1 MSRKINMKFIESE
14 TLELKKSTSEI
25 KEAII
30 SIVSILNKHQ
40 HGELF
45 FGIKNNGAVAGQNI
59 TEKTIRDVSKSF
71 ADHIEPKIY
80 PHINRFVIDGKTCI
94 KVRFKGNDIP
104 YFAYGRAYIRVADE
118 DRQLSAKELEVLIIR
133 KNKDKLR
140 WDTGICKEA
149 KITDISAKKVKSFL
163 KGLGLKYDTV
173 SNALEKLRLMSDGKL
188 LNTAVILFA
197 KKPQAFLPNA
207 RLRCAIFG
215 TTDTSFTIGMK
226 LEGLRRIDVPEIDK
240 AAFREA
246 IINAFCHRD
255 YREFD
260 SVNIAV
266 FKDRV
271 EIRSPGLLYGGLTIE
286 TIRTKM
292 VSERRNELIAEML
305 HRVHF
310 IEKWGRGIKL
320 ILSKEPDAEFS
331 EVGTK
336 FITTF

>member
-1 MSRKINMKFIESE
+1 
-14 TLELKKSTSEI
+14 
-25 KEAII
+25 
-30 SIVSILNKHQ
+30 
-40 HGELF
+40 
-45 FGIKNNGAVAGQNI
+45 
-59 TEKTIRDVSKSF
+59 
-71 ADHIEPKIY
+71 
-80 PHINRFVIDGKTCI
+80 
-94 KVRFKGNDIP
+94 
-104 YFAYGRAYIRVADE
+104 
-118 DRQLSAKELEVLIIR
+118 
-133 KNKDKLR
+133 
-140 WDTGICKEA
+140 
-149 KITDISAKKVKSFL
+149 
-163 KGLGLKYDTV
+163 
-173 SNALEKLRLMSDGKL
+173 
-188 LNTAVILFA
+188 
-197 KKPQAFLPNA
+197 
-207 RLRCAIFG
+207 
-215 TTDTSFTIGMK
+215 MK
-226 LEGLRRIDVPEIDK
+226 LEGLRRVDVPEIDK

-320 ILSKEPDAEFS
+320 MLSKEPDTEFS

-336 FITTF
+336 FITTFKRRSYFEGKKEFEKLGENGIEGITQKTTQKIIEAVTKKSDITQKELAAVIGITEDGVKYHITRLRKKGVLKRIGPDKGGYWEVVKK

>member
-1 MSRKINMKFIESE
+1 
-14 TLELKKSTSEI
+14 
-25 KEAII
+25 
-30 SIVSILNKHQ
+30 
-40 HGELF
+40 
-45 FGIKNNGAVAGQNI
+45 
-59 TEKTIRDVSKSF
+59 
-71 ADHIEPKIY
+71 
-80 PHINRFVIDGKTCI
+80 
-94 KVRFKGNDIP
+94 
-104 YFAYGRAYIRVADE
+104 
-118 DRQLSAKELEVLIIR
+118 
-133 KNKDKLR
+133 
-140 WDTGICKEA
+140 
-149 KITDISAKKVKSFL
+149 
-163 KGLGLKYDTV
+163 
-173 SNALEKLRLMSDGKL
+173 
-188 LNTAVILFA
+188 
-197 KKPQAFLPNA
+197 
-207 RLRCAIFG
+207 
-215 TTDTSFTIGMK
+215 MK

-266 FKDRV
+266 FKDRI

-336 FITTF
+336 FITTFKRRSYFEGKKGFEKLGENLTQKTTQKIIEAITKKSDVTQKELATVIGITEDGVKYHITRLRKKGLLKRIGPDKGGYWEVVKK